1 MLAMFFCDSDVEAKE
16 LCTGIL
22 SGVETRIFDCR
33 REQILFFLREPKVY
47 SKTPSANCPHTK
59 TDYSFAGIQGSHFDT
74 GCRRIIE
81 TYL

>member
-33 REQILFFLREPKVY
+33 REQILFFCASQKYIQKHLLLIARILKPIILLREYKEV
-47 SKTPSANCPHTK
+47 TL
-59 TDYSFAGIQGSHFDT
+59 IQVVGA
-74 GCRRIIE
+74 
-81 TYL
+81 